1 MTFYQTRDAYRIVE
15 SYCKNENQE
24 ISSYFKVQG
33 LVKGWF
39 RNRWV
44 DVHGYTY
51 PDGGHAPML
60 FNYKDEAIAFV
71 KRARTPLP
79 KDKYTYM

>member
-1 MTFYQTRDAYRIVE
+1 MKFYQTRDAYRIVE
-15 SYCKNENQE
+15 RSRKDSEQRIDVY
-24 ISSYFKVQG
+24 YKVQG

-44 DVHGYTY
+44 DVHEYPY
-51 PDGGHAPML
+51 PDGGHCTKI
-60 FNYKDEAIAFV
+60 FDTKEDAIAFV
-71 KRARTPLP
+71 KRARVALP